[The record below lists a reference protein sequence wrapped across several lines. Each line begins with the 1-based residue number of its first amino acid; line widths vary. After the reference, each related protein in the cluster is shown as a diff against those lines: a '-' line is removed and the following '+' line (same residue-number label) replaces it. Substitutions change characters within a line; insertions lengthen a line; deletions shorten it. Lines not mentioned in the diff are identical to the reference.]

1 MPTPEEGSHVQ
12 FSQKLVLTNADEYDK
27 LMQNSGLADWS
38 VTVKV
43 GGDNGDTYQFS
54 NREYHAQTHF
64 RRDLAAASV

>member
-1 MPTPEEGSHVQ
+1 MPTPEEGGHVQ

-43 GGDNGDTYQFS
+43 GGDNGDTYRFS
-54 NREYHAQTHF
+54 NGNTTPKRISE
-64 RRDLAAASV
+64 DLAATSV